1 MWEIKDIWYTADG
14 IEKVIKYMIYSYTIN
29 KI

>member
-1 MWEIKDIWYTADG
+1 MWEIKDIWYTVDG

>member
-1 MWEIKDIWYTADG
+1 MWEIKDIWYTVDG
-14 IEKVIKYMIYSYTIN
+14 IEKVKYMIYSYTIN